1 MSHTPSSHVERL
13 PGDVRYC
20 PKCGQA
26 NSSPARYC
34 ATCGISMTA
43 TIAEIERPGGNQ
55 AEGPLAETD
64 ASPLAQGIAAAV
76 RRILS
81 ARR

>member
-1 MSHTPSSHVERL
+1 MSHIPLTHVHPK

-26 NSSPARYC
+26 NSSPARFC

-43 TIAEIERPGGNQ
+43 TAAEIDRPRRDRP
-55 AEGPLAETD
+55 ESPPTDTD
-64 ASPLAQGIAAAV
+64 ASTLAQGIAAAV